1 MKKLFKQI
9 EKTRIS
15 VAKAQSEC
23 DCLWLTFIQ
32 YISDYNEISYDNWT
46 IIDSIDGLV
55 FSDGEILTASV
66 TEVLKLIEKNG
77 SVNKYD
83 IYSCRI

>member
-1 MKKLFKQI
+1 MKNLLKQV
-9 EKTRIS
+9 EKTRTFI
-15 VAKAQSEC
+15 AKSQSEC
-23 DCLWLTFIQ
+23 DRLWLTFIQ

-55 FSDGEILTASV
+55 FSDGEILTSSV

>member
-1 MKKLFKQI
+1 MCICSIIWL
-9 EKTRIS
+9 S
-15 VAKAQSEC
+15 VLYYKC
-23 DCLWLTFIQ
+23 KVWIWYTFIQ

-55 FSDGEILTASV
+55 FSDGEILTSSV

-83 IYSCRI
+83 IYSCRIWIN